1 VWAHNPS
8 NIWQKIRT
16 QNGNANAAGYTENVD
31 DAYAY
36 LQNWS
41 GNDYDITAT
50 VHWSGIQAGE
60 VEILLRVSDS
70 ATQIHAYEFLYNVG
84 GSWQLVRWNGDH
96 SDYVVIHPGG
106 GVPGNA
112 TDGNQIRAR
121 IVGNSISLYWR
132 QTSADSW
139 TTLLSNFSDP
149 GGGGGS
155 PIATG
160 KPGMAF
166 YVHAP
171 VPLNTIG
178 FKDYSVTAL

>member
-1 VWAHNPS
+1 
-8 NIWQKIRT
+8 
-16 QNGNANAAGYTENVD
+16 
-31 DAYAY
+31 
-36 LQNWS
+36 
-41 GNDYDITAT
+41 
-50 VHWSGIQAGE
+50 
-60 VEILLRVSDS
+60 
-70 ATQIHAYEFLYNVG
+70 
-84 GSWQLVRWNGDH
+84 
-96 SDYVVIHPGG
+96 
-106 GVPGNA
+106 
-112 TDGNQIRAR
+112 
-121 IVGNSISLYWR
+121 LYWR